1 MTDEQEKAKRQ
12 AYSFNFPPDKKEK
25 FAALARSMNRP
36 MAWLLLEAID
46 RMIESGGTYPTNTAP
61 PQTSIGNDD
70 VLKAYV
76 SKADM
81 SQILS
86 EYVQKDSWDDLRADV
101 ADLRE
106 LVNEVPAQIEELRAQ
121 ITATGVSDSVSPT
134 KKTTIKKPPAQGSQ
148 STVQEAEIQKW
159 VNRLNANPG
168 LKAAIKDGLDQGL
181 TGKGLCE
188 QLFTKGFG
196 ANENT
201 KPFDSSVTA
210 RMRGA
215 IEYLNSIKNGDETNV

>member
-70 VLKAYV
+70 ALKAYV

-86 EYVQKDSWDDLRADV
+86 EYVQKDNWDDLRADV

-106 LVNEVPAQIEELRAQ
+106 QLAEVKTDCDLTTEGVQRLIAEAIATTGNPSQKTKTS
-121 ITATGVSDSVSPT
+121 TATGDVNHEVW
-134 KKTTIKKPPAQGSQ
+134 KVA
-148 STVQEAEIQKW
+148 
-159 VNRLNANPG
+159 NRLEREPE
-168 LKAAIKDGLDQGL
+168 LKAAVINGLAAVD
-181 TGKGLCE
+181 TGAKLGQYLADNGFFNSKGGTYSE
-188 QLFTKGFG
+188 SS
-196 ANENT
+196 ANR
-201 KPFDSSVTA
+201 F
-210 RMRGA
+210 RLA
-215 IEYLNSIKNGDETNV
+215 IEYLNGGQG